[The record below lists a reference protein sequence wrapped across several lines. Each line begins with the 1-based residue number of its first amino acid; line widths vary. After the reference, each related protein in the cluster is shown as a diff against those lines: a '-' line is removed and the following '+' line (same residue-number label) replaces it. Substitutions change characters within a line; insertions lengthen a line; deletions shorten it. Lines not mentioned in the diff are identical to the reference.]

1 MRIEEEKMWTEA
13 NKEDY
18 LYDVMGTLRPNRNYG
33 ERETTRVK
41 IRVSEEMYV
50 IMSGINTNTP
60 SMFEVFIHYLE
71 YLISKGE
78 IITSKSGTEFAVEEF
93 HITYD
98 HMTQKQVAEI
108 SLISVNRLNIQY
120 KEIDKRELVTTLI
133 QSTPH

>member
-18 LYDVMGTLRPNRNYG
+18 LYDLMGTLRPNKNVG
-33 ERETTRVK
+33 EKETTRVK

-50 IMSGINTNTP
+50 IMSNTP
-60 SMFEVFIHYLE
+60 STFEVFIRYLE

-78 IITSKSGTEFAVEEF
+78 IITSKSGIEFVVEEF

-108 SLISVNRLNIQY
+108 SLISLNRIDIQY
-120 KEIDKRELVTTLI
+120 KEIDKRELLTTLV

>member
-18 LYDVMGTLRPNRNYG
+18 LYDVMGTLRPNRNFG

-50 IMSGINTNTP
+50 IMSDIP
-60 SMFEVFIHYLE
+60 STFEVFIRYLE

-78 IITSKSGTEFAVEEF
+78 IITSKSGTEFIVEEF

-108 SLISVNRLNIQY
+108 SLMSVNRLNIQY
-120 KEIDKRELVTTLI
+120 KEIDKRELLTTLV

>member
-18 LYDVMGTLRPNRNYG
+18 LYDLMGTLRPNRNVG
-33 ERETTRVK
+33 EKETTRVK
-41 IRVSEEMYV
+41 IRVSEEMYI
-50 IMSGINTNTP
+50 IMSDTP
-60 SMFEVFIHYLE
+60 STFEVFIRYLE

-78 IITSKSGTEFAVEEF
+78 IITSKSGTEFVVEEF

-108 SLISVNRLNIQY
+108 SLMSVNRLNIQY
-120 KEIDKRELVTTLI
+120 KEIDKRELLTTLV

>member
-18 LYDVMGTLRPNRNYG
+18 LYDLMGTLRPNKNVG

-50 IMSGINTNTP
+50 IMSDTP
-60 SMFEVFIHYLE
+60 STFEVFIRYLE

-78 IITSKSGTEFAVEEF
+78 IITSKSGTEFVVEEF

-108 SLISVNRLNIQY
+108 SLMSVNRLNIQY
-120 KEIDKRELVTTLI
+120 KEIDKRELLTTLV

>member
-1 MRIEEEKMWTEA
+1 M
-13 NKEDY
+13 
-18 LYDVMGTLRPNRNYG
+18 G

-50 IMSGINTNTP
+50 IMSGISTNTP
-60 SMFEVFIHYLE
+60 STFEVFIRYLE

-78 IITSKSGTEFAVEEF
+78 IITSKSGTEFVVEEF

-108 SLISVNRLNIQY
+108 SLISLLVYMIAT
-120 KEIDKRELVTTLI
+120 IKRQI
-133 QSTPH
+133 KS

>member
-18 LYDVMGTLRPNRNYG
+18 LYDLMGTLRPNKNVG

-50 IMSGINTNTP
+50 IMSDTP
-60 SMFEVFIHYLE
+60 STFEVFIHYLE

-78 IITSKSGTEFAVEEF
+78 IITSKSGTEFVVEEF

-108 SLISVNRLNIQY
+108 SLMSVNRLNIQY
-120 KEIDKRELVTTLI
+120 KEIDKRELLTTLI
-133 QSTPH
+133 QLAPH

>member
-18 LYDVMGTLRPNRNYG
+18 LYDVMGTLRPNKNVG

-50 IMSGINTNTP
+50 IMSDTP
-60 SMFEVFIHYLE
+60 STFEVFIHYLE

-78 IITSKSGTEFAVEEF
+78 IITSKSGTEFVVEEF

-108 SLISVNRLNIQY
+108 SLMSVNRLNVQY
-120 KEIDKRELVTTLI
+120 KEIDKRELLTTLV
-133 QSTPH
+133 QSTLH

>member
-18 LYDVMGTLRPNRNYG
+18 LYDVMGTLRPNRNVG
-33 ERETTRVK
+33 EKETTRVK

-60 SMFEVFIHYLE
+60 STFEVFIHYLE

-78 IITSKSGTEFAVEEF
+78 IITSKSGTEFVVEEF

-108 SLISVNRLNIQY
+108 SLMSVNRLNVQY
-120 KEIDKRELVTTLI
+120 KEIDKRELLTTLV

>member
-18 LYDVMGTLRPNRNYG
+18 LYDLMGTLRPNKNVR

-50 IMSGINTNTP
+50 IMSDTP
-60 SMFEVFIHYLE
+60 STFEVFIHYLE

-78 IITSKSGTEFAVEEF
+78 IITSKSGTEFVVKEF

-98 HMTQKQVAEI
+98 HMTKKQVAEI
-108 SLISVNRLNIQY
+108 SLISVNRLNLQY
-120 KEIDKRELVTTLI
+120 KETDKRELLTTLI

>member
-18 LYDVMGTLRPNRNYG
+18 LYDVMGTLRPNRNFG
-33 ERETTRVK
+33 ERETTKVK

-50 IMSGINTNTP
+50 IMNGISTNTP
-60 SMFEVFIHYLE
+60 STFEVFIHYLE

-78 IITSKSGTEFAVEEF
+78 IITSKSGTEFVVEEF

-108 SLISVNRLNIQY
+108 SLISLNRLNIQY
-120 KEIDKRELVTTLI
+120 KEIDKRELLTTLV

>member
-18 LYDVMGTLRPNRNYG
+18 LYDVMGTLRPNRNFG
-33 ERETTRVK
+33 ERETTKVK

-50 IMSGINTNTP
+50 IMSNTP
-60 SMFEVFIHYLE
+60 STFEVFIRYLE
-71 YLISKGE
+71 YLIRKGE
-78 IITSKSGTEFAVEEF
+78 IITSKSGTEFVVEEF

-108 SLISVNRLNIQY
+108 SLMSVNRLNVQY
-120 KEIDKRELVTTLI
+120 KEIDKRELLTTLV

>member
-18 LYDVMGTLRPNRNYG
+18 LYDLMGTLRPNKNVG

-50 IMSGINTNTP
+50 IMSDTP
-60 SMFEVFIHYLE
+60 STFEVFIRYLE

-78 IITSKSGTEFAVEEF
+78 IITSKSGTEFVVEEF

-98 HMTQKQVAEI
+98 HMTKKQIAEI
-108 SLISVNRLNIQY
+108 SLMSVNRLNIQY
-120 KEIDKRELVTTLI
+120 KEIDKRELLTTLV
-133 QSTPH
+133 QSTRH

>member
-18 LYDVMGTLRPNRNYG
+18 LYDLMGTLRPNRNVG
-33 ERETTRVK
+33 EKETTRVK

-50 IMSGINTNTP
+50 IMSDTP
-60 SMFEVFIHYLE
+60 STFEVFIHYLE

-78 IITSKSGTEFAVEEF
+78 IITSKSGTEFVVEEF

-98 HMTQKQVAEI
+98 HMTQKKVAEI
-108 SLISVNRLNIQY
+108 RLISLNRLNIKY
-120 KEIDKRELVTTLI
+120 KEIDKRELLTTLV
-133 QSTPH
+133 QSAPH

>member
-18 LYDVMGTLRPNRNYG
+18 LYDLMGTLRPNKNVG

-50 IMSGINTNTP
+50 IMSNTP
-60 SMFEVFIHYLE
+60 STFEVFIRYLE
-71 YLISKGE
+71 YLIRKGE
-78 IITSKSGTEFAVEEF
+78 IITSKSGTEFVVEEF

-108 SLISVNRLNIQY
+108 SLMSVNRLNVQY
-120 KEIDKRELVTTLI
+120 KEIDKRELLTTLV

>member
-18 LYDVMGTLRPNRNYG
+18 LYDLMGTLRPNKNVG

-50 IMSGINTNTP
+50 IMSDTP
-60 SMFEVFIHYLE
+60 STFEMFIHYLE

-78 IITSKSGTEFAVEEF
+78 IITSKSGTEFVVEEF

-108 SLISVNRLNIQY
+108 SLMSVNRLNIQY
-120 KEIDKRELVTTLI
+120 KEIDKRELLTTLV

>member
-18 LYDVMGTLRPNRNYG
+18 LYDLMGTLRPNKNVG

-41 IRVSEEMYV
+41 IRISEEMYV
-50 IMSGINTNTP
+50 IMSNTP
-60 SMFEVFIHYLE
+60 STFEVFIRYLE
-71 YLISKGE
+71 YLIRKGE
-78 IITSKSGTEFAVEEF
+78 IITSKSGTEFVVEEF

-108 SLISVNRLNIQY
+108 SLMSVNRLNIQY
-120 KEIDKRELVTTLI
+120 KEIDKRELLTTLV